1 MKLTSAHPTD
11 RRGPEFLVISNLPG
25 MYVIHRYSDSV
36 NFQVLTITQ
45 RDQH

>member
-1 MKLTSAHPTD
+1 
-11 RRGPEFLVISNLPG
+11 
-25 MYVIHRYSDSV
+25 MYEPLGHLYMYTQYSDSV